1 MPRGPKATRLG
12 DTTEQVAGP
21 IRALIADLE
30 RRIQVAEAE
39 GTEVPHLYAQL
50 WEQRRQLAYVENLPG

>member
-1 MPRGPKATRLG
+1 MPRGAKATRLG

-30 RRIQVAEAE
+30 HRLETLTDPELRTPLE
-39 GTEVPHLYAQL
+39 AQL
-50 WEQRRQLAYVENLPG
+50 DEQHRQLDWVLGNRRL